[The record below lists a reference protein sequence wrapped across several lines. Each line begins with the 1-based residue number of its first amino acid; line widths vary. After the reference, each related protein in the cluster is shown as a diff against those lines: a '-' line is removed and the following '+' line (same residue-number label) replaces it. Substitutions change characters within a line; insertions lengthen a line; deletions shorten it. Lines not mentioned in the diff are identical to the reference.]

1 MRYTEDQ
8 YQAFLNHL
16 IIEIIE
22 EHNRIGIAAD
32 QWKSSFRLI
41 TPDFHRENDEN
52 GTLIFPTARPS
63 AKKELP
69 AEPERGAAKKE
80 VIEEDEKR
88 KNAIG
93 DREEQEKSASA
104 ISEKENFEMPRK
116 FNKVIEIDGVLAHTR
131 ERVRGNSVNYEV
143 RCRMDGINISAS
155 ATTPQEAWKRFVKKL
170 RTDKEETTKPA
181 PPLFGDFLMFYF
193 ENFRKR
199 KVAPETY
206 EKDLSRAKRHIL
218 PEFAKMKLA
227 EITPS
232 VCQNFIDR
240 YTERGKTAEELF
252 SLLSQTFKC
261 AIAHHLIP
269 FSPLDTVICP
279 EHESEHGVA
288 LTRKEEAILLA
299 SACPDCK
306 ESLAIILYTGLR
318 PCEYTSLRREGD
330 MLIAQNRKRKDGKI
344 EYKRIPI
351 CPMLAPFVSEKPV
364 LLSRQVVGR
373 KLKKILHNHKPYDLR
388 TTFNTRCVECH
399 VDDNARK
406 LMMGHSLGVLA
417 NAYTDVSDDF
427 LKAEAAKISY
437 NLPPILPP
445 NAEIE

>member
-1 MRYTEDQ
+1 M
-8 YQAFLNHL
+8 
-16 IIEIIE
+16 I
-22 EHNRIGIAAD
+22 
-32 QWKSSFRLI
+32 
-41 TPDFHRENDEN
+41 DFVAELARRN
-52 GTLIFPTARPS
+52 TA
-63 AKKELP
+63 ECLP
-69 AEPERGAAKKE
+69 AWPERGAAKKE
-80 VIEEDEKR
+80 VIEEDENR
-88 KNAIG
+88 KNVIG
-93 DREEQEKSASA
+93 DCEEQEKSTSA

-116 FNKVIEIDGVLAHTR
+116 FSKVIEIDGVLAHTR

-143 RCRMDGINISAS
+143 RCRMEGINISAS

-170 RTDKEETTKPA
+170 RTNKEEPTKPA

-206 EKDLSRAKRHIL
+206 QRDLPRVQKHIL
-218 PEFAKMKLA
+218 PVFGNMKLT

-232 VCQNFIDR
+232 FCQKFVDKFSQQK
-240 YTERGKTAEELF
+240 KTAKELL

-261 AIAHHLIP
+261 AIAHHLIQ
-269 FSPLDTVICP
+269 FSPLDTVIYP

-288 LTRKEEAILLA
+288 LTRKEEAALLA
-299 SACPDCK
+299 SASPECK

-330 MLIAQNRKRKDGKI
+330 MLIARNRKRKDGKI

-351 CPMLAPFVSEKPV
+351 CPMLAPFVSEKPA

-373 KLKKILHNHKPYDLR
+373 KLKEILHSHKPYDLR

-427 LKAEAAKISY
+427 LKAEAAKICY

-445 NAEIE
+445 NAKIE